1 MRIAS
6 STQGYGLRFHHS
18 LVWLIASLCVLFGMH
33 SAYAG
38 TPTFSTSFSPS
49 TIAPGGVAKLT
60 YVIDNTANDTP
71 VSNVAF
77 SNTLPS
83 SITLNSP
90 LNVEDNC
97 TGLTTATAGGN
108 SVSYALERL
117 PIGSTCEISVDVTS
131 TTPGTHVN
139 TTGDLTSSGGSSG
152 SASAS
157 LTVDSAR
164 PNLSIAVSPS
174 SMSPGAVSRLTYI
187 FDNTSNGSEMAA
199 LHLDAVLPSGV
210 VISSQ
215 PNTTTSCTIIES
227 NGYSGVVVTPG
238 TRNIKLGYFTVA
250 AGASCTASVDI
261 TSSIISDYT
270 LNSGVLF
277 NATVQSFGSFTFV
290 QSPVSLGVQD
300 TAQLSV
306 ESSLLSISTP
316 NSVVPGVPTTLT
328 FTLLNNN
335 RDQDITNL
343 SFTDDLNA
351 ALTGLSA
358 TNLPAS
364 DFCGAGSSISGTSLL
379 SISNVSLA
387 SGESCS
393 FAVNVLIPSNA
404 SAGSYTNTSSII
416 AYDLDGSPTTSIAAS
431 NAINIY
437 SAPLLNM
444 QVVDDP
450 VGLGDDVTLRYTV
463 TNTDSANALSDATFQ
478 HTLNTLVAGVTIN
491 TLPAANSCGTG
502 STFTGNTDG
511 SGNLNFVMNDG
522 VLAAGGSCSIDV
534 ALTMPVSGAL
544 GDFVLTTGNITGV
557 VDGETLVGAA
567 ASDTL
572 SVIGAPA
579 LTLSLSSGNALP
591 GDTVTAT
598 FTLNYSANASA
609 DATELGFSVDLDAAL
624 TGLIATNATQNDVCG
639 TGSSISGSSVLTF
652 AGGELSAGDTCSF
665 SVVLQIPNSASG
677 GTVSITTSAVAG
689 TVSGVAVSN
698 AAVSNNILISGIT
711 ATKVF
716 VTNPVLPGSETVL
729 RYTLSNSANAAAA
742 TAISFSDSLT
752 SVISSMSAT
761 SLPSSPCGIS
771 SNISGTTNLFFS
783 GGELLPG
790 ASCSFDVPISVPSG
804 ATTGVYNSTSS
815 AISATVDSVNVSAGE
830 MNSVLSV
837 EELTVNITTSAS
849 NPTSTNPIPVAINFS
864 RDVVNFDASDLVIAN
879 GSVTNFVG
887 SDNAF
892 SAEITPTADGEVTVD
907 LPINSVDDAID
918 NTVKNPAATQLTVIY
933 ESTPTIADP
942 SISISSPSDTGAASG
957 PITYTVTYTDV
968 TQVNLTDAAVTLN
981 KTGDA
986 NATAVVTNGDSTTAT
1001 ITLSNITGDGTLG
1014 VSIGSNTARNS
1025 TKLAGGA
1032 GPSTTFVVDNTQPTV
1047 AITSSL
1053 TGSVF
1058 NQSSFTAT
1066 FTFSESVTD
1075 FDAADI
1081 TAVNAA
1087 VSGFSAI
1094 SSTVYSATI
1103 TPENEGAVTID
1114 VLAGVALDAIGN
1126 GNLGASQFQA
1136 NYDVTTPTVSITSDI
1151 IGASTNSAFVATF
1164 TFSEDVTGFAVGDI
1178 GVANA
1183 TLSNFAATNA
1193 SVYTA
1198 TVTPLSDGAVTLDI
1212 ASDIA
1217 QDTATNNNAA
1227 ATQFTTTYDAT
1238 SPTVAISSTISGG
1251 VTNSAFVATFTF
1263 SEDVTGFVTSD
1274 ITANNATIGTL
1285 SAISG
1290 SVYTATI
1297 TPVSDGAVSIN
1308 IPANVAQDAA
1318 GNVNTAAPSFAT
1330 SFDATAPSVAIT
1342 SNATGSVINNAFTAT
1357 FTFSESV
1364 TGFTASDVIAMN
1376 ATVGAMSSS
1385 SGAIYTAVVTPT
1397 SDGTVTLD
1405 VAANAAQDAAGNNNG
1420 AAPTFTTTFDA
1431 TPPSVV
1437 ITSNVAGSTTNSAF
1451 TATFTFSESVTG
1463 FALADITASNASVSN
1478 VTAVSSSVYTATI
1491 TPAND
1496 GVVTLDIAAGVAQD
1510 SAGNNNTS
1518 AAQFTTTYDATSP
1531 TVAISSTISGGVT
1544 NSAFVAT
1551 FTFSEDVTGF
1561 VTSDITANNATV
1573 GTLST
1578 ISGSVYTA
1586 TITPVS
1592 DGAVSI
1598 NIPAN
1603 VAQDAAGNVNTAAP
1617 SFATSFD
1624 ATAPSVAITSNA
1636 TGSVINNAFTATFT
1650 FSESVTG
1657 FTASDVIAMNA
1668 TVGAMSSS
1676 SGAIYTAVVTPT
1688 SDGTV
1693 TLDVAANA
1701 AQDAAGNNNGAAP
1714 TFTTTFDATP
1724 PSVVITSNV
1733 AGSTTNSAF
1742 TATFTFSESVTG
1754 FALAD
1759 ITASNA
1765 SVSNVTA
1772 VSSSVYTATITPAND
1787 GAVTI
1792 DVPANAA
1799 QDSAGNSST
1808 VASQFSTIYDA
1819 SAPSIV
1825 ITSDITGAITNSAFT
1840 ATFTFS
1846 EDVTGF
1852 ALNDITVANATASA
1866 LSSSNNAVYTA
1877 TITPVSDGAVTVDVA
1892 ANVAED
1898 TAGNANTSAT
1908 QFTTTYDVSSPSLTI
1923 TSDITDSLTNSAFIA
1938 TFTFS
1943 EEVTGFTLGDIN
1955 ATNAT
1960 VSSLT
1965 PTSMSVYTATITPLS
1980 DGSVTVSV
1988 AANIAQDVAGNGN
2001 DAATTFSVIYDT
2013 TSPQLLNSSP
2023 SNEEVDVAIA
2033 RLAVTL
2039 NFSETILVNSGS
2051 IDLVKLSDSTV
2062 VETLSLLGDSVT
2074 REPTTITAQFAANLE
2089 QNEIYTVVISAGNI
2103 SDAAGNSWQGLA
2115 SSDLSFTA
2123 VNEPPGSNDD
2133 VAVVDEDDAV
2143 VIAVLANDEDLSD
2156 GVNPSSVKVEMQ
2168 PLHATANVNTD
2179 TGEIT
2184 YTPEINFNG
2193 MDSFT
2198 YTVEDNQGSVSA
2210 PATVTITVNPI
2221 NDIPIAVDDNA
2232 STGEDQSLV
2241 ISILDNDD
2249 DVDALSNLQPNT
2261 LDPES
2266 ITIETD
2272 VNSGALEIVG
2282 AAAAS
2287 ADSTLQVGQVIYTPN
2302 TNFFGTDVFTYT
2314 VRDTEGATSTVA
2326 TVTISVG
2333 AINDNPVASDDSANT
2348 TEDEAVAI
2356 SVTANDSDTENEL
2369 DIQSVTIEAQ
2379 GTLGVASVDNNT
2391 GVITYTPN
2399 ANRFGTDSFQYSVQD
2414 QQGLGS
2420 NIATVIVTITSVNDA
2435 PVTLDDTYTLATR
2448 VPTALAVLDNDSD
2461 PDSEFEPDNE
2471 INAASVSVVSAPS
2484 LGTVSVN
2491 GVSGVITYTP
2501 NEDVTVASDS
2511 FTYNVTDQLG
2521 SISNTATVQI
2531 GLQLQSIRL
2540 VAKDDT
2546 AEAAEDTP
2554 IIINILANDGD
2565 ETRTLDI
2572 ASVNITQLPTNG
2584 SVQKNNDGSVT
2595 YNPSSNFFGN
2605 DGFSYTVSDIDGDVS
2620 NVARVNINV
2629 SGVNDAPI
2637 ISGSPALSVIA
2648 GQEYRFVPS
2657 VTDIDSSSFI
2667 FSVDN
2672 APSWAAFD
2680 TSTGTLSGSTS
2691 ESDAGNYT
2699 DIVISVNDDAGA
2711 TANLS
2716 PFSIEVVSTASL
2728 TPTVRNISQNTAED
2742 ESVTFSVA
2750 GTDPNNL
2757 PLTYQLV
2764 QQPQSGTLSGA
2775 LPLLTYTPDENFFG
2789 SDTFTYTA
2797 SNNDYTSQPATVS
2810 ITVTAVNDAPEA
2822 TDDVATVV
2830 QGQEIVIDV
2839 LANDSDIESS
2849 ALTITSAQAAQGM
2862 ATIVDNK
2869 VAYLAEANTTG
2880 TVIVD
2885 YTVSDEGGLSSSAK
2899 VVVTVTAEEGR
2910 VPSVNLEVPE
2920 DITLNATG
2928 LITRVDLGQAIAT
2941 DALGNPVATRLKTP
2955 PFFKPGKHTVV
2966 WEADAQGDVQQGSQ
2980 LVSVNPIVSIDKA
2993 QRVKEGSRATIK
3005 VFLNGVAPTYP
3016 VNIPY
3021 SVSGTSNSDDHNLV
3035 DGTLVIESGTQ
3046 ASIAFDIANDGT
3058 IEGEETV
3065 IVSIAGATNVR
3076 NSEHILT
3083 IVEGGL
3089 RPVLRLTATQN
3100 NTAVTTI
3107 YPQASTVD
3115 VTLSFENKA
3124 LSDIV
3129 FVDWSES
3136 SSELNALNISSSD
3149 TIFRF
3154 SPESLDAGVYHVK
3167 AKATD
3172 IDGLE
3177 GFTDITLLLAS
3188 SLPTLTDEDSDGD
3201 GIPDNQEGLG
3211 DKDGDGIPD
3220 YLDATDECNVQPIS
3234 NNNVSNLLVEGEVGA
3249 CFKLGATA
3257 IVNSG
3262 AINIDKTIITPD
3274 TETTLVGPVFDFV
3287 VAGLRDVGQ
3296 SYRIVLPQQNIIPAG
3311 AIYRKYSASEARWK
3325 DFEINGTTDAVHSAK
3340 GEQGVC
3346 PPPESEAYVAGL
3358 TEGHWC
3364 LQLTISD
3371 GGPNDEDG
3379 IANGTIVDPSALAV
3393 AASNNRRPV
3402 ANNDDIALSSDS
3414 DNRLEVLLNDTDPD
3428 NDELTLLSAN
3438 AFLGAIEIVSNELV
3452 YVKPDAFSGVDTVL
3466 YAISDGKGGSA
3477 FATATL
3483 NVDVNNA
3490 PQAQDDTAQTNNRTA
3505 VNIDVLANDTDADG
3519 DALSLVSVAVDAG
3532 QVAII
3537 DNTIS
3542 YTPNVGFVGS
3552 ATISYRI
3559 KDTKEAIGEANVI
3572 VSVSERLNQAPIA
3585 QSDSA
3590 ETTIGTPIIV
3600 DVIANDT
3607 DIDGDV
3613 LTVVSVSATQGE
3625 ATIENNKVQFTPPNE
3640 FVGSVLVTYSVS
3652 DGTNEAEGRLFIR
3665 VIKPFKSEGGAFSV
3679 LLTLLLVL
3687 VLVCRLFLNKNMKM
3701 SSQSRTNSE

>member
-6 STQGYGLRFHHS
+6 STQGYDLRFNHF
-18 LVWLIASLCVLFGMH
+18 LFWLITFLCIFLGMH

-49 TIAPGGVAKLT
+49 TIAPSGVAKLT

-90 LNVEDNC
+90 LNVQDNC
-97 TGLTTATAGGN
+97 TGQTTATAGGN

-174 SMSPGAVSRLTYI
+174 SMSPGAVSRLTYT
-187 FDNTSNGSEMAA
+187 FDNTLNGSEMAA

-215 PNTTTSCTIIES
+215 PNTATSCTIIES

-343 SFTDDLNA
+343 SFTDDLDA

-450 VGLGDDVTLRYTV
+450 VGLGDDVTLRYTI

-522 VLAAGGSCSIDV
+522 ALAAGGSCSIDV

-579 LTLSLSSGNALP
+579 LTLSLSSSNALP

-609 DATELGFSVDLDAAL
+609 DATGLGFSVDLDAAL
-624 TGLIATNATQNDVCG
+624 TGLVATNATQNDVCG

-652 AGGELSAGDTCSF
+652 AGGELAAGDTCSF

-677 GTVSITTSAVAG
+677 GNVSITTSAVTG
-689 TVSGVAVSN
+689 TVSSVAVSN

-711 ATKVF
+711 STKVF

-729 RYTLSNSANAAAA
+729 RYTLSNSVNAGAA
-742 TAISFSDSLT
+742 TAISFTDSLT

-761 SLPSSPCGIS
+761 SLPSNPCGVS
-771 SNISGTTNLFFS
+771 SNVTGTTNLIFS

-830 MNSVLSV
+830 MNSVLTV

-957 PITYTVTYTDV
+957 PITYTVSYTDV

-1025 TKLAGGA
+1025 TKLAGAA

-1274 ITANNATIGTL
+1274 ITANNATVGTL

-1342 SNATGSVINNAFTAT
+1342 SNASGSVINNAFTAT

-1463 FALADITASNASVSN
+1463 FALADITASNA
-1478 VTAVSSSVYTATI
+1478 A
-1491 TPAND
+1491 
-1496 GVVTLDIAAGVAQD
+1496 
-1510 SAGNNNTS
+1510 
-1518 AAQFTTTYDATSP
+1518 
-1531 TVAISSTISGGVT
+1531 
-1544 NSAFVAT
+1544 
-1551 FTFSEDVTGF
+1551 
-1561 VTSDITANNATV
+1561 
-1573 GTLST
+1573 
-1578 ISGSVYTA
+1578 
-1586 TITPVS
+1586 
-1592 DGAVSI
+1592 
-1598 NIPAN
+1598 
-1603 VAQDAAGNVNTAAP
+1603 
-1617 SFATSFD
+1617 
-1624 ATAPSVAITSNA
+1624 
-1636 TGSVINNAFTATFT
+1636 
-1650 FSESVTG
+1650 
-1657 FTASDVIAMNA
+1657 
-1668 TVGAMSSS
+1668 
-1676 SGAIYTAVVTPT
+1676 
-1688 SDGTV
+1688 
-1693 TLDVAANA
+1693 
-1701 AQDAAGNNNGAAP
+1701 
-1714 TFTTTFDATP
+1714 
-1724 PSVVITSNV
+1724 
-1733 AGSTTNSAF
+1733 
-1742 TATFTFSESVTG
+1742 
-1754 FALAD
+1754 
-1759 ITASNA
+1759 
-1765 SVSNVTA
+1765 VSNVTA

-1799 QDSAGNSST
+1799 QDNAGNSST

-1852 ALNDITVANATASA
+1852 EPGDIVVSNATVSA
-1866 LSSSNNAVYTA
+1866 LSSSSNAVYTA
-1877 TITPVSDGAVTVDVA
+1877 TITPVSDGTVTVDVA

-2089 QNEIYTVVISAGNI
+2089 QNEIYSVVISAGDI

-2282 AAAAS
+2282 PAAAS

-2540 VAKDDT
+2540 VANDDT

-2789 SDTFTYTA
+2789 TDTFTYTA

-2941 DALGNPVATRLKTP
+2941 DVLGNPVATRLKTP

-2980 LVSVNPIVSIDKA
+2980 LVSINPIVSIDKA

-3065 IVSIAGATNVR
+3065 IVSIAGATNVG

-3188 SLPTLTDEDSDGD
+3188 SLPTLTDKDSDGD

-3287 VAGLRDVGQ
+3287 VAGLRDIGQ
-3296 SYRIVLPQQNIIPAG
+3296 SYRVVLPQQNIIPAG
-3311 AIYRKYSASEARWK
+3311 AMYRKYSASEARWK

-3519 DALSLVSVAVDAG
+3519 DALSLVSAAVDAG

-3625 ATIENNKVQFTPPNE
+3625 ATIQNNKVQFTPPNE

-3679 LLTLLLVL
+3679 LLTLLLLL
-3687 VLVCRLFLNKNMKM
+3687 VLVCRLFPNKNMKM